1 MSLPFMAK
9 ENTLNYGSQLWS
21 SLWLLFIVFA
31 VFPHFLLGIA
41 GVLKFSRVFDLLIVI
56 ALMILSLVLFL
67 SYFRQKETARQVEQL
82 VREMALYEKREQCK
96 LQSRKKNES
105 SAEF

>member
-1 MSLPFMAK
+1 MLYVVTIHGK
-9 ENTLNYGSQLWS
+9 KKTLSIMEVSFWS

-96 LQSRKKNES
+96 LQSRKKK
-105 SAEF
+105 